1 MNGLPPPE
9 ILRERRRRA
18 AAARANQRT
27 TKIWDAEARSA
38 VAGSLWR
45 VGSVWVEQAT
55 QLLCAEFV
63 HASTGKSRFL
73 KFQPADGSADR
84 KLAILQQLS

>member
-1 MNGLPPPE
+1 M
-9 ILRERRRRA
+9 
-18 AAARANQRT
+18 
-27 TKIWDAEARSA
+27 
-38 VAGSLWR
+38 AGSLWR